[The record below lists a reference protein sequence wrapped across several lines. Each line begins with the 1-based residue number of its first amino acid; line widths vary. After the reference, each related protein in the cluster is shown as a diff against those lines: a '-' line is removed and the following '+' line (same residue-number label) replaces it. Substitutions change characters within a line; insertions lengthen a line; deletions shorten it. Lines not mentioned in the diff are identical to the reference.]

1 MEYHDAYP
9 LWASALCSL
18 NPTENSSAIRAHSM
32 TNDNRRILRP
42 PPKEV
47 ACTTVGRVAKVRGP
61 FCEGHTYFGP
71 FFALWVL
78 CGITLDGTSP
88 SIRTPSGVFGCYPLV
103 AFSCFK
109 ATKGVYVRRYAIHSS
124 CWRCWGHSCVCGM
137 GDVRAG
143 AAL

>member
-1 MEYHDAYP
+1 
-9 LWASALCSL
+9 
-18 NPTENSSAIRAHSM
+18 
-32 TNDNRRILRP
+32 
-42 PPKEV
+42 
-47 ACTTVGRVAKVRGP
+47 VRGP

-109 ATKGVYVRRYAIHSS
+109 ATKGVYVRRYAII
-124 CWRCWGHSCVCGM
+124 RLVG
-137 GDVRAG
+137 G
-143 AAL
+143 AAAIAVSVVWVMYVLVLRCEERTL